1 MPRFQYSALSEAGEI
16 VSGELDGP
24 DAGMVIAQLH
34 ARALLPIHAI
44 ERPADAAPSGLARL
58 LRWRR
63 AEARLTGQDLALFSQ
78 QLARLLKAGLP
89 LDRALDILA
98 TIAGRRVG
106 ATVRRT
112 LDRVR
117 DGASLSEA
125 MAAQRGGFPPAY
137 VSMVR
142 AGEAGGALH
151 AVLARVADF
160 LVRGEAMRQR
170 VISAAIYPA
179 ILLTAAVLAVGLVF
193 TVVLPQF
200 EPMFRDAG
208 ARLPA
213 GTRFVMAAGDVL
225 QGWWWALLLAL
236 LAGALAWRQAMRRP
250 DAAAW
255 RDRLLLR
262 LPVLGGLITRF
273 EVGRFCR
280 TLGVLLSGGVAAPRA
295 LSLCGAAVGNR
306 AIAAA
311 VETAATRFS
320 QGEGL
325 SAPLARTGRFPAL
338 SLQLIRIGEETGR
351 LEEMLA
357 EVADI
362 YDQDVQRQL
371 DRLLALLVP
380 AITIGMGI
388 VVALIVAAVM
398 TAMISINDLAA

>member
-1 MPRFQYSALSEAGEI
+1 MPRFQFSALSEAGEV

-24 DAGMVIAQLH
+24 DAATVIARLH
-34 ARALLPIHAI
+34 DRALLPIHAT
-44 ERPADAAPSGLARL
+44 ERRSDAQPSTLARL
-58 LRWRR
+58 LAWRL
-63 AEARLTGQDLALFSQ
+63 EARLSTRDLALFSQ

-98 TIAGRRVG
+98 TIAGGRAG

-125 MAAQRGGFPPAY
+125 MAAQRGSFPPAY

-160 LVRGEAMRQR
+160 LVRAEAMRQR
-170 VISAAIYPA
+170 VVSASIYPA
-179 ILLTAAVLAVGLVF
+179 ILLAAAAVSVGLVL

-208 ARLPA
+208 ARLPTS
-213 GTRFVMAAGDVL
+213 TRFVMAAGDVV
-225 QGWWWALLLAL
+225 QHFWWAMLLGLLAAAL
-236 LAGALAWRQAMRRP
+236 LWRQMMRR
-250 DAAAW
+250 AAIAAW
-255 RDRLLLR
+255 RDRALLA
-262 LPVLGGLITRF
+262 LPVVGGLVTRF
-273 EVGRFCR
+273 EIGRFCR
-280 TLGVLLSGGVAAPRA
+280 TLGVLLAGGVAAPRA
-295 LSLCGAAVGNR
+295 LALCGAAIGNR

-311 VETAATRFS
+311 VAAAATRFS

-325 SAPLARTGRFPAL
+325 AAPLARTGRFPAL

-362 YDQDVQRQL
+362 YDQEVQRLL
-371 DRLLALLVP
+371 DRLLALMVP
-380 AITIGMGI
+380 AITVGMGV
-388 VVALIVAAVM
+388 VVALIIAAVM
-398 TAMISINDLAA
+398 TAMISINDLAV

>member
-1 MPRFQYSALSEAGEI
+1 MPRFEFSALSEAGDV
-16 VSGELDGP
+16 VSGELDSP
-24 DAGMVIAQLH
+24 DAETVIAQLH
-34 ARALLPIHAI
+34 ARALLPIHAV
-44 ERPADAAPSGLARL
+44 ERRADAKPSGIARL
-58 LRWRR
+58 LAGRR
-63 AEARLTGQDLALFSQ
+63 AAKLSGGELALFSQ
-78 QLARLLKAGLP
+78 QLGRLLKAGLP

-98 TIAGRRVG
+98 TIAGRRAGMV
-106 ATVRRT
+106 VRRT

-151 AVLARVADF
+151 AVLTRVADF
-160 LVRGEAMRQR
+160 LVRSEAMRQR
-170 VISAAIYPA
+170 VISASIYPA
-179 ILLTAAVLAVGLVF
+179 ILLAAAAVSVGLVL

-200 EPMFRDAG
+200 EPMFREAG
-208 ARLPA
+208 ASLPA
-213 GTRFVMAAGDVL
+213 TTRLVMAAGDVL
-225 QGWWWALLLAL
+225 QRFWWAILLAL
-236 LAGALAWRQAMRRP
+236 LGGALLWGRMMRRP
-250 DAAAW
+250 EIAAW
-255 RDRLLLR
+255 RDRTLLA
-262 LPVLGGLITRF
+262 LPVIGSLITRF

-295 LSLCGAAVGNR
+295 LALCGAAVGNR

-311 VETAATRFS
+311 IETAATRFS
-320 QGEGL
+320 HGEGL
-325 SAPLARTGRFPAL
+325 ASPLARSGRFPAL

-362 YDQDVQRQL
+362 YDQEVQRLL

-380 AITIGMGI
+380 AITVGMGI
-388 VVALIVAAVM
+388 IVALIIASVM
-398 TAMISINDLAA
+398 TAMISINDLAV